1 MSVIIITLM
10 MNIRLSK
17 NKTDS
22 GDFKM
27 ANNKK
32 GTKPQ
37 TKKAVEK
44 AKKNAIKAS
53 EKAKNTK
60 NVTDVQAKDTKNI
73 KAIIIAAVA
82 LLLVI
87 AVVVGVV
94 LVRKNKDNNGDS
106 SGSTN
111 INASV
116 GYEYADYEGMSMP
129 AELAEILK
137 EADEDKA
144 DACKKYGVALEL
156 GERDI
161 SYSEFLMYYRDQH
174 TNKINEIRQSYSEK
188 GQNLTGYQPYVL
200 PDKQN
205 YGNENYSW
213 QERFTMTATDDIIED
228 YLAFDLAVKAGTKL
242 SDSTVAEVLR
252 EMENIKNLST
262 GKTPDD
268 DMVKVYA
275 DGVTLAMYEA
285 REIMSAYGYQ
295 YQVDKINGLME
306 SYTDEEIYAEFE
318 KDETAYSCVS
328 CRIYPIEGEYN
339 PSEISEIKNEQDFL
353 NYAQNNY
360 PFDAYDADFATKFIY
375 SSKEVLSGYYGDE
388 VGEWLFD
395 SSRKKGDIAVVQG
408 LLYRYLVYMDIPAM
422 YTTSRDIVIAS
433 RSNEGLTEE
442 DKNELIDATKQEYNE
457 WMGNGA
463 NPEALAEMRSAAA
476 YDGEITAR
484 AGYYNRAYSEW
495 IFSSE
500 RKPGDKAFIESDEG
514 CAMIYYVDNNPEDFD
529 WMVKIRENMAIEET
543 TEIFESTRET
553 EYNEKRNEDVLN
565 GAYSYINKK
574 IESKMDTLELTQAAQ

>member
-1 MSVIIITLM
+1 
-10 MNIRLSK
+10 
-17 NKTDS
+17 
-22 GDFKM
+22 M

-37 TKKAVEK
+37 TKKAAEK

-53 EKAKNTK
+53 EIAKTGKAAA
-60 NVTDVQAKDTKNI
+60 NVQTKDTKNI

-87 AVVVGVV
+87 AVVVGIV

-106 SGSTN
+106 SGSTK
-111 INASV
+111 INASA

-137 EADEDKA
+137 KADEDKA
-144 DACKKYGVALEL
+144 SACKKYGVALEI

-161 SYSEFLMYYRDQH
+161 SYSEFLMYYRDRH
-174 TNKINEIRQSYSEK
+174 ASKIDEIRQSYSEN
-188 GQNLTGYQPYVL
+188 GQNMTGYQPYVL

-205 YGNENYSW
+205 YGKENYSW
-213 QERFTMTATDDIIED
+213 QERFTMNATDDIAED
-228 YLAFDLAVKAGTKL
+228 YLMFDLAVKAGTKL
-242 SDSTVAEVLR
+242 SDSAVSYVLSELESIR
-252 EMENIKNLST
+252 NLST

-295 YQVDKINGLME
+295 YQIDKISEIME
-306 SYTDEEIYAEFE
+306 SYTKEEVYAEYE
-318 KDETAYSCVS
+318 KDKTAYSCVS

-339 PSEISEIKNEQDFL
+339 PSEINEIENEQDFL

-360 PFDAYDADFATKFIY
+360 PSDAYDADFATKFIY
-375 SSKEVLSGYYGDE
+375 SSKEVLSNYYGDE

-408 LLYRYLVYMDIPAM
+408 FLYKCLVYMDTPAM
-422 YTTSRDIVIAS
+422 YITSRDIVIAS

-442 DKNELIDATKQEYNE
+442 QSKELVDATRQEYNE
-457 WMGNGA
+457 WMENGA
-463 NPEALAEMRSAAA
+463 KPEALAEMSSADA

-484 AGYYNRAYSEW
+484 VSYYNRDYSEW
-495 IFSSE
+495 IFSPE
-500 RKPGDKAFIESDEG
+500 RNPGDKIFIESYDG

-529 WMVKIRENMAIEET
+529 WMIKIREDMAVKET
-543 TEIFESTRET
+543 NEIFENTRKT
-553 EYNEKRNEDVLN
+553 EYSEKRNEDVLN
-565 GAYSYINKK
+565 KAYAYIHKK